1 MCDNIYF
8 MDLEVKKLLEEN
20 LKISRENNELL
31 LKVRRVQKWAQLTRV
46 FYWIAIIGVSF
57 GALYYLKPY
66 LGNLI
71 NVYSGGV
78 SNVENITDISKSL
91 KDQQQIQDL
100 LKSLNE

>member
-1 MCDNIYF
+1 
-8 MDLEVKKLLEEN
+8 MDQEVKKLLEDN
-20 LKISRENNELL
+20 LTLSKENNALL
-31 LKVRRVQKWAQLTRV
+31 LKIRSVQRWAQITRI
-46 FYWIAIIGVSF
+46 FYWIAIIGASF

-71 NVYSGGV
+71 NVYTGGV
-78 SNVENITDISKSL
+78 SGINSVSDITKNL

>member
-1 MCDNIYF
+1 
-8 MDLEVKKLLEEN
+8 MDPEVKHLLEEN
-20 LKISRENNELL
+20 LRISKENNELL
-31 LKVRRVQKWAQLTRV
+31 IKVRNVQRWAQITKV

-57 GALYYLKPY
+57 GALFYLKPY

-78 SNVENITDISKSL
+78 SGVNNIGDISTQL